1 LRARRIVPRAVDRVD
16 RFMANGTRSSNKP
29 FEVRGG
35 SSDALLA
42 AIVDA
47 SDDAIISKDISGH
60 ITSWN
65 NAAEKMFGYTAQEAL
80 GQSVTL
86 IIPADR
92 LHEEAEILERIQK
105 GERVEHFETRRRHR
119 DGRLVDVLLTISPVR
134 DQHGKVIGASKVVRD
149 IGEQKRSSELRG
161 LFAAIVNSSD
171 DAIISK
177 DLESIITS
185 WNTGAERMFG
195 YTSAEAIGRPIW
207 MLFPP
212 DRVFEET
219 EILAKIR
226 RGERVDHFETVRMRK
241 DGSLIDLSVTI
252 SPVKD
257 AHGRIVGASK
267 IARDIGEQ
275 RRGKRAVEMA
285 RRELEHANRQLRLVA
300 VDLETRVREKT
311 AELEGN
317 RQDWESFAYSI
328 SHDLR
333 SQVRTVFNFT
343 KLLEERLHGKIGDE
357 EQDYLHRL
365 TRAAARISSMIDGVL
380 AFTRVTR
387 AQMQLQEV
395 NLETLVSEV
404 IEASADLQPPA
415 VQVRV
420 EGPLGIV
427 CANPAGLH
435 QCVANL
441 LSNAVKYVPRD
452 ETPQVVVRSEARGDY
467 LRLWVEDSGIGI
479 PEEEQAHL
487 FQMFQRMNNAR
498 GYEGTGLGLA
508 IVRRAV
514 ERMGGKV
521 GVESALGRGSRFWLE
536 LKKGPPSSEVDVSRP

>member
-1 LRARRIVPRAVDRVD
+1 VPRAVNQVD
-16 RFMANGTRSSNKP
+16 RFMANGTRSSNKQ
-29 FEVRGG
+29 FEMRGG

-42 AIVDA
+42 AVVDS
-47 SDDAIISKDISGH
+47 SDDAIISKDLGGH

-65 NAAEKMFGYTAQEAL
+65 KSAERMFGYTAQEAL

-86 IIPADR
+86 IIPPDR
-92 LHEEAEILERIQK
+92 LQEEDEILARVRR
-105 GERVEHFETRRRHR
+105 GERVERFETRRRHK
-119 DGRLVDVLLTISPVR
+119 DGRLVDVSLTISPLR
-134 DQHGKVIGASKVVRD
+134 DEHGKVIGASKVVRD
-149 IGEQKRSSELRG
+149 VGERKRSSELRG

-185 WNTGAERMFG
+185 WNVGAEKMFG
-195 YTSAEAIGRPIW
+195 YTAAEAIGRPIW

-212 DRVFEET
+212 ERISEET
-219 EILAKIR
+219 DILAKIR
-226 RGERVDHFETVRMRK
+226 RGERVEHFETVRMRR
-241 DGSLIDLSVTI
+241 DGSLLDISVTI
-252 SPVKD
+252 SPIRD
-257 AHGRIVGASK
+257 AQGRVVGASK

-275 RRGKRAVEMA
+275 RRAQRAIEVA

-300 VDLETRVREKT
+300 VDLEGRVREKT
-311 AELEGN
+311 AELEEN

-343 KLLEERLHGKIGDE
+343 KLLQEQLQGRAGPEEK
-357 EQDYLHRL
+357 DYFNRL
-365 TRAAARISSMIDGVL
+365 TRAAVRISSMIDGVL

-395 NLETLVSEV
+395 SLDTV
-404 IEASADLQPPA
+404 ILDVIDGFAELRSPA
-415 VQVRV
+415 AQVRV
-420 EGPLGIV
+420 EHPLGSV

-435 QCVANL
+435 QCLANL
-441 LSNAVKYVPRD
+441 LSNAVKYVARD
-452 ETPQVVVRSEARGDY
+452 KTPEVVVRAETRGDF

-479 PEEEQAHL
+479 PEEELAHL

-521 GVESALGRGSRFWLE
+521 GVESTVGCGSRFWLE
-536 LKKGPPSSEVDVSRP
+536 LKKA

>member
-1 LRARRIVPRAVDRVD
+1 MV
-16 RFMANGTRSSNKP
+16 NGTRSSNKP
-29 FEVRGG
+29 FEAGGG

-47 SDDAIISKDISGH
+47 SDDAIVSKDIEGH

-65 NAAEKMFGYTAQEAL
+65 KAAEKMFGYSAQEAL
-80 GQSVTL
+80 GQSMTL
-86 IIPADR
+86 IIPPDR
-92 LHEEAEILERIQK
+92 LHEESEILARVRQ

-119 DGRLVDVLLTISPVR
+119 DGRLVDVSLTVSPVR
-134 DQHGKVIGASKVVRD
+134 DEHGKVIGASKVARD

-185 WNTGAERMFG
+185 WNPGAERMFG
-195 YTSAEAIGRPIW
+195 YTASEAIGRPIW

-212 DRVFEET
+212 ERVPEES
-219 EILAKIR
+219 EILSKIR

-257 AHGRIVGASK
+257 AQGRIVGASK
-267 IARDIGEQ
+267 IARDIGEE
-275 RRGKRAVEMA
+275 RRSKRAIEMA

-300 VDLETRVREKT
+300 VDLEMRVREKT
-311 AELEGN
+311 AELEEN

-343 KLLEERLHGKIGDE
+343 KMLQEQLQGKISVE
-357 EQDYLHRL
+357 EGDYLHRL
-365 TRAAARISSMIDGVL
+365 TRAAMRISSMIDGVL

-387 AQMQLQEV
+387 AQLQLQEV
-395 NLETLVSEV
+395 SLDTVVSE
-404 IEASADLQPPA
+404 IIGASAELQPPA
-415 VQVRV
+415 AQVRV
-420 EGPLGIV
+420 DGPLGSV

-435 QCVANL
+435 QCLANL
-441 LSNAVKYVPRD
+441 LGNAVKYVARD
-452 ETPQVVVRSEARGDY
+452 KTPEVVVWSEARADF

-479 PEEEQAHL
+479 AEEEQGHL

-508 IVRRAV
+508 IVRKAV

-521 GVESALGRGSRFWLE
+521 GVESAVGRGSRFWVE
-536 LKKGPPSSEVDVSRP
+536 LKEAPPRSEANVSSPPR

>member
-1 LRARRIVPRAVDRVD
+1 
-16 RFMANGTRSSNKP
+16 MANGTRSSNKP
-29 FEVRGG
+29 FDVRGG

-47 SDDAIISKDISGH
+47 SDDAIISKDIGGC

-65 NAAEKMFGYTAQEAL
+65 KAAEKMFGYTADEAL
-80 GQSVTL
+80 GQSITL
-86 IIPADR
+86 IIPPDR
-92 LHEEAEILERIQK
+92 LHEETEILERIRK
-105 GERVEHFETRRRHR
+105 GERIEHFETRRRHR
-119 DGRLVDVLLTISPVR
+119 DGRLVDVSLTISPVR
-134 DQHGKVIGASKVVRD
+134 DQQGKVIGASKVARD

-177 DLESIITS
+177 DLESIVTS
-185 WNTGAERMFG
+185 WNSGAERMFG
-195 YTSAEAIGRPIW
+195 YTASEAIGRPIW

-257 AHGRIVGASK
+257 ARGRIVGASK

-275 RRGKRAVEMA
+275 RRGKRAIEMA

-300 VDLETRVREKT
+300 VDLESRVREKT
-311 AELEGN
+311 AELEES

-343 KLLEERLHGKIGDE
+343 KLLEEQLNGKIGVE

-365 TRAAARISSMIDGVL
+365 TKAAARISSMIDGVL

-395 NLETLVSEV
+395 SLDTVLLDV
-404 IEASADLQPPA
+404 IDASAELQPPA
-415 VQVRV
+415 AQVRV
-420 EGPLGIV
+420 ERPLGTV
-427 CANPAGLH
+427 SANRAGLH
-435 QCVANL
+435 QCLANL
-441 LSNAVKYVPRD
+441 LGNAVKYVPRD
-452 ETPQVVVRSEARGDY
+452 KTPEVVVRSEAQGEF
-467 LRLWVEDSGIGI
+467 LRLWVEDNGIGI
-479 PEEEQAHL
+479 PEEEKGNL

-521 GVESALGRGSRFWLE
+521 GAESSAGRGSRFWLE
-536 LKKGPPSSEVDVSRP
+536 LKKAPPGSEANVSSL

>member
-1 LRARRIVPRAVDRVD
+1 
-16 RFMANGTRSSNKP
+16 MANGTRSSNKP
-29 FEVRGG
+29 FDARGVG
-35 SSDALLA
+35 SDALLA
-42 AIVDA
+42 SIVDS
-47 SDDAIISKDISGH
+47 SDDAIISKDITGH

-65 NAAEKMFGYTAQEAL
+65 RAAEKMFGYTAQEAL

-86 IIPADR
+86 IVPPER
-92 LHEEAEILERIQK
+92 LHEETEILERISK

-119 DGRLVDVLLTISPVR
+119 DGRLVDVSLTISPVR
-134 DQHGKVIGASKVVRD
+134 DQQGKVIGASKVVRD
-149 IGEQKRSSELRG
+149 ISEQKRSSELRG

-185 WNTGAERMFG
+185 WNSGAERMFG
-195 YTSAEAIGRPIW
+195 YTASEAIGRPIW

-212 DRVFEET
+212 DRIFEET
-219 EILAKIR
+219 DILAKIK
-226 RGERVDHFETVRMRK
+226 RGERVDHFETQRMRK

-257 AHGRIVGASK
+257 AQGRVVGASK

-275 RRGKRAVEMA
+275 RMGKRAIEMA

-311 AELEGN
+311 AELEAN

-343 KLLEERLHGKIGDE
+343 KLLHEQLQGKIGVE

-395 NLETLVSEV
+395 NLDTVVLD
-404 IEASADLQPPA
+404 IIDASAELQPPA
-415 VQVRV
+415 QVRV
-420 EGPLGIV
+420 ERPLGSV
-427 CANPAGLH
+427 CANAAGLH
-435 QCVANL
+435 QCLANL
-441 LSNAVKYVPRD
+441 LSNAVKYVRPD
-452 ETPQVVVRSEARGDY
+452 KTPEVVVRSETRGEF

-521 GVESALGRGSRFWLE
+521 GVESAVGRGSRFWVE
-536 LKKGPPSSEVDVSRP
+536 LKKTPASEANSSNAPQ

>member
-1 LRARRIVPRAVDRVD
+1 
-16 RFMANGTRSSNKP
+16 MANGTRSSNKP
-29 FEVRGG
+29 FEARAG

-42 AIVDA
+42 AIVDC
-47 SDDAIISKDISGH
+47 SDDAIISKDIGGH

-65 NAAEKMFGYTAQEAL
+65 RAAEKMFGYTAQEAL
-80 GQSVTL
+80 GQSITL
-86 IIPADR
+86 IIPPER
-92 LHEEAEILERIQK
+92 LHEEKEMLARLSR
-105 GERVEHFETRRRHR
+105 GERVDHFETRRRHK
-119 DGRLVDVLLTISPVR
+119 DGRLVDVSLTISPVR
-134 DQHGKVIGASKVVRD
+134 DEHGNVIGASKVARD
-149 IGEQKRSSELRG
+149 ISEQKRSSELRG
-161 LFAAIVNSSD
+161 LFAAIVSSSD

-185 WNTGAERMFG
+185 WNAGAERMFG
-195 YTSAEAIGRPIW
+195 YTAAEAIGRPIW

-212 DRVFEET
+212 DRISEES

-226 RGERVDHFETVRMRK
+226 SGNRVDHFETVRMRK
-241 DGSLIDLSVTI
+241 DGNLIDLSVTI
-252 SPVKD
+252 SPIKD
-257 AHGRIVGASK
+257 AQGRIVGASK

-275 RRGKRAVEMA
+275 RRSKRAVEIA
-285 RRELEHANRQLRLVA
+285 RRELEHANRQLRLLA
-300 VDLETRVREKT
+300 ADLENRVRGKT
-311 AELEGN
+311 AELEEN

-343 KLLEERLHGKIGDE
+343 KMLQEQLQGKIGAE
-357 EQDYLHRL
+357 EEDYLRRL
-365 TRAAARISSMIDGVL
+365 MRAALRISSMIDGVL

-387 AQMQLQEV
+387 SRMQLQEV
-395 NLETLVSEV
+395 SLDTAVLE
-404 IEASADLQPPA
+404 IIDASAELQKPA
-415 VQVRV
+415 AQVRV
-420 EGPLGIV
+420 EGPLGSV

-435 QCVANL
+435 QCLANL
-441 LSNAVKYVPRD
+441 LSNAVKYVARD
-452 ETPQVVVRSEARGDY
+452 KTPEVTVRSEARGDF

-479 PEEEQAHL
+479 AEEEQAHL

-521 GVESALGRGSRFWLE
+521 GVESTVGRGSRFWVE
-536 LKKGPPSSEVDVSRP
+536 LKKAPPCSEANVTSL